1 MRNRTYGGVRG
12 RKTKVGR
19 KLLRFP
25 PTRLP
30 LSPPSVSS
38 FPISSKKHALL
49 FCFVSDLYYLCSIN
63 QYTQLLQY
71 QKYTQ
76 MRVLI
81 VNTSEKTG
89 GAAVAANRLMDA
101 LNNNGVKA
109 KMLVR
114 DKETEDITVV
124 SLPRSLRLQWNFLW
138 ERWCVF
144 WHLHFSRQRLWEVDM
159 ATSGTDITRLREFQE
174 ADVIHLSW
182 INQGMLSLKN
192 IRKIIRSGKPVV
204 WTMHDLWPATGICHY
219 ARGCNRYASA
229 CGNCPLL
236 PNKGSK
242 NDLSAKIF
250 RRKKELYHRGAISFV
265 TCSRWLEKQAKGSGL
280 FVGQRITNI
289 PNPIDTHMFC
299 PQDQAEARLR
309 AGLPADKHIILFVSQ
324 RVTDERK
331 GMRYF
336 IEAIDRL
343 VARYPEMK
351 ENTAIAILGGHS
363 EEVNLTLPSY
373 SLGYVSDEKQIVA
386 IYNSADAFV
395 LPSLEDNLPNTIM
408 ESMAC
413 GVPSIGFRVG
423 GIPEMIDHQQNGYVA
438 NYRDT
443 EDLASGIHWVLE
455 EADRAALKQACL
467 QKVAQNYSQHA
478 VALKYIEVYNEAMA
492 YKNYKL

>member
-1 MRNRTYGGVRG
+1 MWYV
-12 RKTKVGR
+12 
-19 KLLRFP
+19 F
-25 PTRLP
+25 
-30 LSPPSVSS
+30 LSPYPSFSD
-38 FPISSKKHALL
+38 FLEKKHAFL

-289 PNPIDTHMFC
+289 PNPIDTHVFC

-492 YKNYKL
+492 CKNYKL